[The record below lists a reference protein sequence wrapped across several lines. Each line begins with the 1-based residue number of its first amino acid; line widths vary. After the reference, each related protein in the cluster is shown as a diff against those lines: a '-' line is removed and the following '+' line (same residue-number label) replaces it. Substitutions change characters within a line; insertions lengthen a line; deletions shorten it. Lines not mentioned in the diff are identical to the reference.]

1 MVSFPL
7 VTRDKSRRVTAK
19 GMVLEGGW
27 VMQTYLCVASV
38 QGGTVSEQHREEWTL
53 AASAQPYIHDAELD
67 EM

>member
-1 MVSFPL
+1 MYLCYDCMIQFHRGLYLVSFPL

-38 QGGTVSEQHREEWTL
+38 QGGTVSE
-53 AASAQPYIHDAELD
+53 
-67 EM
+67 